1 MDLFKRSIS
10 FLQVVDSAAT
20 SATVRASSS
29 IRDAAR
35 TTGDLRLSAL
45 AARISLASGGKFSKV
60 LTAVDKMIKTLEDE
74 DKDDADNK
82 GDCESDREKNTKEA
96 ADYSREID
104 ELNDD
109 IEKLEGEIEEIVKE
123 VAEKEDS
130 VKEIVKEVAE
140 KE

>member
-60 LTAVDKMIKTLEDE
+60 LTAIDKMIKTLEDE

-96 ADYSREID
+96 ADYSREI
-104 ELNDD
+104 
-109 IEKLEGEIEEIVKE
+109 EEIVKE

-130 VKEIVKEVAE
+130 VKDLKKEL
-140 KE
+140 KEAKKIR